1 MPPAPPRKPNAL
13 ASLEQV
19 YVPDRPAWRR
29 WLAREHGRS
38 PGIWLVFDK
47 KSSRPDRLAYGD
59 AVEEALCFGWIDS
72 LVRRLDDARYVQL
85 FTPRK
90 PKSTWSRSNKVRV
103 ERLLAEGLMAAAG
116 LASIELAK
124 ANGSWESLDAVEAFV
139 MPDDLATALAAVPGA
154 AEKFATFAPSARKAY
169 LHWISQ
175 AVQPETRAKRIREV
189 AGHAAAGR
197 KTRHDSLAPANG
209 AKRASPASRAKSTK
223 PAKSTRSAKSTKP
236 AKRARQTKSTGRT
249 KRT

>member
-1 MPPAPPRKPNAL
+1 
-13 ASLEQV
+13 
-19 YVPDRPAWRR
+19 
-29 WLAREHGRS
+29 
-38 PGIWLVFDK
+38 
-47 KSSRPDRLAYGD
+47 
-59 AVEEALCFGWIDS
+59 
-72 LVRRLDDARYVQL
+72 
-85 FTPRK
+85 
-90 PKSTWSRSNKVRV
+90 
-103 ERLLAEGLMAAAG
+103 MAAAG
-116 LASIELAK
+116 VASIELAK

>member
-1 MPPAPPRKPNAL
+1 MHVGMKKPSAL
-13 ASLEQV
+13 DALEQV
-19 YVPDRPAWRR
+19 YVADRAAWRR
-29 WLAREHGRS
+29 WLGKEHARS

-72 LVRRLDDARYVQL
+72 LVRGIDDARYAQL
-85 FTPRK
+85 FTRRK

-139 MPDDLATALAAVPGA
+139 MPDDLVTALAAVPRAPENFA
-154 AEKFATFAPSARKAY
+154 AFAPSARKAY

-175 AVQPETRAKRIREV
+175 AVRPETRAQRIAKVVEL
-189 AGHAAAGR
+189 AAA
-197 KTRHDSLAPANG
+197 NV
-209 AKRASPASRAKSTK
+209 
-223 PAKSTRSAKSTKP
+223 
-236 AKRARQTKSTGRT
+236 RARQLATPQTQAAAKKQATKKQTAK
-249 KRT
+249 KRTAKKATAKKATRKKR

>member
-1 MPPAPPRKPNAL
+1 M
-13 ASLEQV
+13 
-19 YVPDRPAWRR
+19 
-29 WLAREHGRS
+29 
-38 PGIWLVFDK
+38 FDK
-47 KSSRPDRLAYGD
+47 KSSRPDRLAYGH

-72 LVRRLDDARYVQL
+72 LVKRLDEERYVQL

-139 MPDDLATALAAVPGA
+139 MPDDLAKALAAVPGA
-154 AEKFATFAPSARKAY
+154 AEKFAAFAPSQRKAY

-175 AVQPETRAKRIREV
+175 AVRSETRAQRIAKVVEL
-189 AGHAAAGR
+189 AAA
-197 KTRHDSLAPANG
+197 NV
-209 AKRASPASRAKSTK
+209 
-223 PAKSTRSAKSTKP
+223 
-236 AKRARQTKSTGRT
+236 RARQLATPQTQAAAKKQATKKQTAK
-249 KRT
+249 KRTAKKATAKKATRKKR